1 MVCELCRNWNV
12 KARGRLAS
20 GSENSV
26 VSRLD
31 RLSIRRYFPTT
42 SILSTVLFYEI
53 NWASEQVKEVLS
65 VRKKSVT
72 LDIFECCLH
81 GSIRDIYSELTLFF
95 GLEWFTLCSE
105 N

>member
-1 MVCELCRNWNV
+1 MYKEQ
-12 KARGRLAS
+12 
-20 GSENSV
+20 V